1 MTRAA
6 PHAEKAH
13 DARIDALVYALAV
26 LLEAIEGLPNAG
38 HGRRLTKR
46 LRGRAGAVGRV
57 EHPAPGGHAMTRA
70 EAGTRDPHD
79 LTDPEAL
86 ADRRAAMFEATP

>member
-13 DARIDALVYALAV
+13 DARIDALVHALAV
-26 LLEAIEGLPNAG
+26 LLEAVEGLPNAG

-46 LRGRAGAVGRV
+46 LRGARAQL
-57 EHPAPGGHAMTRA
+57 A
-70 EAGTRDPHD
+70 ELSTP
-79 LTDPEAL
+79 PP
-86 ADRRAAMFEATP
+86 EATP